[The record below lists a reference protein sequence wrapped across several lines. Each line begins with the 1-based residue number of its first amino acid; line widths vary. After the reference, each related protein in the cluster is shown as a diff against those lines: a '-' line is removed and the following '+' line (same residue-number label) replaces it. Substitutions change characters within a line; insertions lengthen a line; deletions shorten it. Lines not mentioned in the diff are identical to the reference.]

1 MQVILRNIMEDYV
14 IVILDR
20 ILENLDCC
28 KCEKCRLDIASYAL
42 NRLPSKYVATTQGEL
57 MTKLCEF
64 DNGFETQV
72 MAALTLGANVI
83 KKNPRHEVFDEE
95 VLDE

>member
-14 IVILDR
+14 IVMLDQ

-64 DNGFETQV
+64 DNQFETRV
-72 MAALTLGANVI
+72 MAEITRASEKI
-83 KKNPRHEVFDEE
+83 KKNPRHDGKTE
-95 VLDE
+95 

>member
-14 IVILDR
+14 IVTLDR

-57 MTKLCEF
+57 LTKLCEF
-64 DNGFETQV
+64 DNQFETRV
-72 MAALTLGANVI
+72 MAELTVAANLI
-83 KKNPRHEVFDEE
+83 KQNPRHDSQENE
-95 VLDE
+95 

>member
-14 IVILDR
+14 IVIQDR
-20 ILENLDCC
+20 ILDNLDCC

-64 DNGFETQV
+64 DNQFEAKV
-72 MAALTLGANVI
+72 MAELTAAAEII
-83 KKNPRHEVFDEE
+83 KRNPHHDIEE
-95 VLDE
+95 

>member
-14 IVILDR
+14 IVTLDH
-20 ILENLDCC
+20 IMDSLDVC
-28 KCEKCRLDIASYAL
+28 KCDKCRLDIASYAL

-64 DNGFETQV
+64 DNQFETQV
-72 MAALTLGANVI
+72 MTAITAGAEVV
-83 KKNPRHEVFDEE
+83 KKNPRH
-95 VLDE
+95 